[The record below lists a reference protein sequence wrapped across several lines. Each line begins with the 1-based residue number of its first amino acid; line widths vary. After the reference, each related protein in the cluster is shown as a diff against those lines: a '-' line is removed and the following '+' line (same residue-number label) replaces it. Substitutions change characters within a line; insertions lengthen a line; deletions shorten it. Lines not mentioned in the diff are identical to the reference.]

1 MGSLQ
6 ENGEGSG
13 KNLVVRRR
21 EDQSGKG
28 AVKNS
33 EEEGKEQSCDQMN
46 SVLNSR
52 VEEHEPRQG

>member
-6 ENGEGSG
+6 EDGEGLR
-13 KNLVVRRR
+13 KNMVMRRR

-33 EEEGKEQSCDQMN
+33 KEKGKE
-46 SVLNSR
+46 
-52 VEEHEPRQG
+52 